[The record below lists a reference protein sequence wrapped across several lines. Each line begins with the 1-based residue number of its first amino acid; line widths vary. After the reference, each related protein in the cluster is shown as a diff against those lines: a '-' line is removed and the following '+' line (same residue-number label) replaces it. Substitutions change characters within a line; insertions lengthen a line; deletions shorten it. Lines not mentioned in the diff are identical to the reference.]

1 MERPSIRVSL
11 CVKVF
16 RLSQIGKAIRLE
28 RIMNRDTKRTVIVP
42 MDHGVTLGPVPG
54 LIDMASMVDRV
65 AEGGANAVLGH
76 IGLPLYGH
84 RRYGRDIGLIL
95 HLMGSSALSPY
106 PNNKVTLMTVE
117 EALVI
122 GADAVSVH
130 INIGDENDAE
140 MMTVLGNVSR
150 QCIRWG
156 MPLVAMMYPRGKK
169 VKSEHDVEAV
179 KLVARIGAELGADI
193 VKTNYTGTIESFKE
207 VVQGCPAPL
216 VIAGGPRVETQEDIL
231 QMVWEAIQAG
241 CAGAS
246 IGRNVFQAPDPTKMV
261 RALYR
266 IVHEDWDADEAKK
279 ELG

>member
-1 MERPSIRVSL
+1 M
-11 CVKVF
+11 
-16 RLSQIGKAIRLE
+16 SQIGKAIRLE
-28 RIMNRDTKRTVIVP
+28 RIMNRETGKTIIVP
-42 MDHGVTLGPVPG
+42 MDHGVTLGPVRG
-54 LIDMASMVDRV
+54 LLDMAEMVNKV

-95 HLMGSSALSPY
+95 HLMGSSILSPD
-106 PNNKVTLMTVE
+106 PNNKVLVMTVE

-130 INIGDENDAE
+130 INIGAENDAE
-140 MMTVLGNVSR
+140 MLRILGEVSR
-150 QCIRWG
+150 QCMRWG

-179 KLVARIGAELGADI
+179 KLAARIGAELGADI
-193 VKTNYTGTIESFKE
+193 VKTNYTGDIDSFKE
-207 VVQGCPAPL
+207 VVKGCPAPV
-216 VIAGGPRVETQEDIL
+216 VIAGGPKVETQEDVL
-231 QMVWEAIQAG
+231 QMVWEAMQAG

-246 IGRNVFQAPDPTKMV
+246 IGRNVFQAEDPTKMV

-266 IVHEDWDADEAKK
+266 IVHEGWDVDEAKK
-279 ELG
+279 ELE

>member
-1 MERPSIRVSL
+1 MSW
-11 CVKVF
+11 
-16 RLSQIGKAIRLE
+16 LSQIGKAIRLE
-28 RIMNRDTKRTVIVP
+28 RIMNRETGKTIIVP

-54 LIDMASMVDRV
+54 LIDMADMVNKV

-95 HLMGSSALSPY
+95 HLMGSSVLSPD
-106 PNNKVTLMTVE
+106 PNDKVMVMTVE

-130 INIGDENDAE
+130 VNVGAE
-140 MMTVLGNVSR
+140 TDPEMLRILGEVSR
-150 QCIRWG
+150 KCMRWG

-169 VKSEHDVEAV
+169 VKSEHGVEAV
-179 KLVARIGAELGADI
+179 KLAARIGAELGADI
-193 VKTNYTGTIESFKE
+193 VKTNYTGDIDSFKQ
-207 VVQGCPAPL
+207 VVEGCQAPV
-216 VIAGGPRVETQEDIL
+216 VIAGGPKMETQEDVL
-231 QMVWEAIQAG
+231 RMVWESVQAG

-261 RALYR
+261 RALHR
-266 IVHEDWDADEAKK
+266 IIHEGWHFQEARK
-279 ELG
+279 ELE